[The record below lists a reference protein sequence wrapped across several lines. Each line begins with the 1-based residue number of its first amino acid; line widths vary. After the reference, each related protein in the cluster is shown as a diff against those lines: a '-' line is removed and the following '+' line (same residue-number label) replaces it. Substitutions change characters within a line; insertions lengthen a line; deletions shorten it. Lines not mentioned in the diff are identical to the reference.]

1 MLIKA
6 KNISKHFHKKCL
18 YENVSVTINSGE
30 KIAIVG
36 ENGSGKTTLLKILYG
51 IEPVD
56 NGYINSSIDT
66 KIGYLSQ
73 LDINQCISVK
83 EIFKN
88 NFSYMQEI
96 EEKLRKLE
104 KSMENAFGN
113 NMENLL
119 EQYQKYLDMF
129 EAYGGYELEKTYK
142 EFISIFEIDKF
153 INMKYSELSG
163 GQKQYIRLCLILF
176 GEYNLIFLDEPTS
189 FLDSRKTLW
198 LKNYVQK
205 SSKAFLIVSHDVGFI
220 SQLCTKYFDIDN
232 FRIDVYYGSYD
243 TYIRSKHAHLTKQ
256 AQKNTTA
263 SNKIA
268 LLSDSICKQR
278 KWMTTAEDK
287 HKHKVLID
295 RLKRDLKKETEKI
308 VHRQKTAFNFPITGQ
323 GDRSSSENKNVLIQL
338 NNISVVLGEKLI
350 LSKISLTVC
359 SGMHLIIYGENGVGK
374 TTLLNIISQRIEPY
388 SGTLYVDK
396 KASLMYAEQ
405 GFIDDN
411 ITCADY
417 FSSVTGLSK
426 YQCKEHIDE
435 LFGLEADYGNMNLRL
450 LSGGEKKRLQIGACV
465 IRNPDIILLD
475 EPTISLD
482 EHSVSILFDMLKDYK
497 GTIIVASHDTR
508 FKEIEGFAVKSI
520 DSHGNL
526 I

>member
-73 LDINQCISVK
+73 LDINQCMSVK

-176 GEYNLIFLDEPTS
+176 GEYN
-189 FLDSRKTLW
+189 
-198 LKNYVQK
+198 
-205 SSKAFLIVSHDVGFI
+205 
-220 SQLCTKYFDIDN
+220 
-232 FRIDVYYGSYD
+232 
-243 TYIRSKHAHLTKQ
+243 
-256 AQKNTTA
+256 
-263 SNKIA
+263 
-268 LLSDSICKQR
+268 
-278 KWMTTAEDK
+278 
-287 HKHKVLID
+287 
-295 RLKRDLKKETEKI
+295 
-308 VHRQKTAFNFPITGQ
+308 
-323 GDRSSSENKNVLIQL
+323 
-338 NNISVVLGEKLI
+338 
-350 LSKISLTVC
+350 
-359 SGMHLIIYGENGVGK
+359 
-374 TTLLNIISQRIEPY
+374 
-388 SGTLYVDK
+388 
-396 KASLMYAEQ
+396 
-405 GFIDDN
+405 
-411 ITCADY
+411 
-417 FSSVTGLSK
+417 
-426 YQCKEHIDE
+426 
-435 LFGLEADYGNMNLRL
+435 
-450 LSGGEKKRLQIGACV
+450 
-465 IRNPDIILLD
+465 
-475 EPTISLD
+475 
-482 EHSVSILFDMLKDYK
+482 
-497 GTIIVASHDTR
+497 
-508 FKEIEGFAVKSI
+508 
-520 DSHGNL
+520 
-526 I
+526 